1 MPATTLSIRISE
13 HDKEF
18 LEKLAGLTGQSKSH
32 LAAEAIKSYVEMNEW
47 QIDVIKERLAAA
59 DRQEY
64 ASRERVKAT
73 FAKWGV
79 NAD

>member
-1 MPATTLSIRISE
+1 MTATTLSIRVSE

-18 LEKLAGLTGQSKSH
+18 LEQLARITGQSKSQ

-47 QIDVIKERLAAA
+47 QINVIKERLAAA

-64 ASRERVKAT
+64 ASRERIRAT